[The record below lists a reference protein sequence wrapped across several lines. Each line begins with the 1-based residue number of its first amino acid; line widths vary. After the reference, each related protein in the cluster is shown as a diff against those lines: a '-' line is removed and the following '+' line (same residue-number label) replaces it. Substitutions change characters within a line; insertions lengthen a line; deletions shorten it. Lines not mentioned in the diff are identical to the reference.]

1 MAIGSTNVSIRD
13 VLSGIGTIDSDF
25 TSNIRLGDASG
36 GDPWSNTTNNVS
48 VGAFRG
54 TERTSNPNIDWVN
67 TSGVAAVTGIQD
79 SDRGLIN
86 AWSLVNANGSLDAS
100 KSRNVSS
107 VTNVTSGHFRW
118 NWLQPIP
125 EHIGN
130 NYPVMFR
137 GTDDRQSG
145 FGGGDRTLHFYVYNF
160 MNLHSR
166 FSCEAR
172 FRYNRDGVGRDWA
185 INHAS
190 MMMHL
195 PWDGDYTRY
204 VYQEFSVTVGQYGS
218 GSNYFYGYISPLSLG
233 SVSMIRGTFQNPS
246 SAVSNVSQS
255 GSTGDD
261 ESNGKLL
268 IELAENAALGSEAF
282 IEQYSGS
289 TTYFY
294 NRLTV
299 GASGYGDQNTLQF
312 DTLPLPIGNSGAEP
326 LWGSPIGQVKYFRL
340 LYEVA

>member
-1 MAIGSTNVSIRD
+1 VAIENTNISIKD
-13 VLSGIGTIDSDF
+13 VVNEIETVNSNFPVNIPLSAAA
-25 TSNIRLGDASG
+25 N
-36 GDPWSNTTNNVS
+36 GDPWAETSSNIG

-54 TERTSNPNIDWVN
+54 SESISNKDIDWVD

-125 EHIGN
+125 ERIGN

-137 GTDDRQSG
+137 GTDDRESG
-145 FGGGDRTLHFYVYNF
+145 FLGGDRTLHFYVYNF

-195 PWDGDYTRY
+195 PWDGDRDYYRY
-204 VYQEFSVTVGQYGS
+204 LEFEVEVGSGGPQDDFKKGFSDISPTFGEIDRIEDPFSGGDPVDACYQDGDFGSSSSTGNVYVTLREDAEIGSRASIHLKEDGAAPFAFGTVTVSNSRNLTFNLDNSRS
-218 GSNYFYGYISPLSLG
+218 GGNFTRDIIWDRLG
-233 SVSMIRGTFQNPS
+233 DFIIV
-246 SAVSNVSQS
+246 
-255 GSTGDD
+255 
-261 ESNGKLL
+261 KLL
-268 IELAENAALGSEAF
+268 
-282 IEQYSGS
+282 Y
-289 TTYFY
+289 
-294 NRLTV
+294 
-299 GASGYGDQNTLQF
+299 
-312 DTLPLPIGNSGAEP
+312 
-326 LWGSPIGQVKYFRL
+326 K
-340 LYEVA
+340 VA